1 MELVGRREERR
12 ALGDVLEAVRAG
24 RSKALVVSG
33 EAGIGK
39 TVLLDEL
46 AHNASGVEVIRI
58 TGVESEIEFTYS
70 GIHQLCRSLSRH
82 IGTLA
87 SPQREA
93 LCTAVGERDGP
104 TPDPFL
110 VGLAVLNLLAEAGQ
124 PSRLIVMVD
133 DEHWLDRASA
143 RVLAFASRRLT
154 SEAVG
159 IVFAARIAGEE
170 LRGLPELHVGP
181 LPDTEA
187 RTLLARHF
195 DGPLDHRVRDR
206 IIAEAHGNPLA
217 LLELPRS
224 LTVGEMAGGFG
235 APSAP
240 LAHGLTAT
248 YRRQIE
254 ALPLATRRLLAL
266 AAADPAGDPGLF
278 WSAAEILGLTADAAV
293 PALDAELVESGA
305 GIRFRHPLLRSTAY
319 RCVPLSERRRI
330 HGALAAVA
338 DPHLDPD
345 SRAWHLG
352 HAAIGPDESVAAELE
367 RSASRAQA
375 RGGVS
380 AGAAFLQRAAELT
393 PDRRRRCELAISA
406 AAAMAESAD
415 QRLRRTVG
423 REDSAVVTC
432 CAHHGVAGPLSV
444 FVVVVP
450 AKTLVPLSL

>member
-143 RVLAFASRRLT
+143 
-154 SEAVG
+154 
-159 IVFAARIAGEE
+159 
-170 LRGLPELHVGP
+170 
-181 LPDTEA
+181 
-187 RTLLARHF
+187 
-195 DGPLDHRVRDR
+195 
-206 IIAEAHGNPLA
+206 
-217 LLELPRS
+217 
-224 LTVGEMAGGFG
+224 
-235 APSAP
+235 
-240 LAHGLTAT
+240 
-248 YRRQIE
+248 
-254 ALPLATRRLLAL
+254 
-266 AAADPAGDPGLF
+266 
-278 WSAAEILGLTADAAV
+278 
-293 PALDAELVESGA
+293 
-305 GIRFRHPLLRSTAY
+305 
-319 RCVPLSERRRI
+319 
-330 HGALAAVA
+330 
-338 DPHLDPD
+338 
-345 SRAWHLG
+345 
-352 HAAIGPDESVAAELE
+352 
-367 RSASRAQA
+367 
-375 RGGVS
+375 
-380 AGAAFLQRAAELT
+380 
-393 PDRRRRCELAISA
+393 
-406 AAAMAESAD
+406 
-415 QRLRRTVG
+415 
-423 REDSAVVTC
+423 
-432 CAHHGVAGPLSV
+432 
-444 FVVVVP
+444 
-450 AKTLVPLSL
+450 